1 MNQDPASS
9 RVLDERM
16 MMKDI
21 ASGIE
26 QARRACA
33 ADEPAPAERLEKAG
47 QFARE
52 VLDSHEID
60 TLPALLPLFRLLSLL
75 NRAVQELKEPESETG
90 RALAVVIGMLRT
102 IIVHRGGLLLPGL
115 SLRNLEEGEILPPER
130 ADAPQPGHILLVLES
145 RIAEPVAAILDRFD
159 HEVRVID
166 TAEAF
171 LGAFGFFRM
180 DDTAS
185 APGNPARS
193 SSRTG
198 AGFLTFRRAEAGRIV
213 TYLRSP
219 SDPRSQK
226 RFPDVVVTDI
236 FSARLC
242 GFELQEFLKAF
253 SEKIDT
259 RVIVVSP
266 FAESKCTSR
275 IIQLGADGYFSVTV
289 EPSVFLA
296 RVESSIDRRRL
307 MARQQLYVSALMAV
321 REALDEELKRG
332 AEYVRCLLPGKISGA
347 TLSTDWAFVP
357 SARLGGDL
365 FSYNRLS
372 DGRMVLYMIDV
383 SGHGI
388 QSALYSVT
396 IFDALRSENLKNVD
410 FGDPVSVLQGI
421 NHAFRMEER
430 NNLLF
435 TLWYGVWDEKTRT
448 LTHSSAGSPPALLVL
463 EGGGAVE
470 LKTDGMV
477 AGADP
482 EAEYRNMV
490 FQVPRNSRL
499 YLFSDGI
506 YEFITGD
513 GTVLGLEAFI
523 QVLERIVSTL
533 PHDRSGIAEI
543 LEKLS
548 SLSAVEHFQDDVSLV
563 ELRFG

>member
-1 MNQDPASS
+1 MNQDSASS

-16 MMKDI
+16 MMNDI
-21 ASGIE
+21 ATGIE
-26 QARRACA
+26 QARRAV
-33 ADEPAPAERLEKAG
+33 PAEESVLAGRLEKSE
-47 QFARE
+47 QFARA
-52 VLDSHEID
+52 VRDSHEID

-75 NRAVQELKEPESETG
+75 NRAVQDLKDPDSVTG
-90 RALAVVIGMLRT
+90 RSLAVVIGMLRT
-102 IIVHRGGLLLPGL
+102 IVVHRGGLLLPGL

-130 ADAPQPGHILLVLES
+130 ADAPRPGHVLLVLEP
-145 RIAEPVAAILDRFD
+145 RIAEPISAILNRFD
-159 HEVRVID
+159 HDVTMID

-180 DDTAS
+180 DDKAGTS
-185 APGNPARS
+185 AER
-193 SSRTG
+193 
-198 AGFLTFRRAEAGRIV
+198 AGTLAFRRAESGCIV
-213 TYLRSP
+213 TYCRSP
-219 SDPRSQK
+219 SDPRV
-226 RFPDVVVTDI
+226 REHFPDVVVTDI

-307 MARQQLYVSALMAV
+307 MARQQLFVSALMAV

-332 AEYVRCLLPGKISGA
+332 AEYVRCLLPGKISGL

-372 DGRMVLYMIDV
+372 DGRMVMYMIDV

-448 LTHSSAGSPPALLVL
+448 LTHSSAGSPPALLIL

-482 EAEYRNMV
+482 EAEYRNMA

-523 QVLERIVSTL
+523 QVLERTVSTL

-563 ELRFG
+563 EVRFG

>member
-16 MMKDI
+16 MMKDM
-21 ASGIE
+21 ASGIG
-26 QARRACA
+26 QARHACA
-33 ADEPAPAERLEKAG
+33 PDEPAPAERLEKAE
-47 QFARE
+47 QLARE

-75 NRAVQELKEPESETG
+75 NRAVQELKEPDSETG
-90 RALAVVIGMLRT
+90 RSLAVVIGMLRT

-166 TAEAF
+166 TAESF

-180 DDTAS
+180 DDS
-185 APGNPARS
+185 AAATGILARS
-193 SSRTG
+193 SSRIG
-198 AGFLTFRRAEAGRIV
+198 AGILAFRRAEAGRIV

-219 SDPRSQK
+219 TDPRSQG

-332 AEYVRCLLPGKISGA
+332 AEYVRCLLPGKISGS

-523 QVLERIVSTL
+523 QVLERTVSNL

-543 LEKLS
+543 LEKLA